1 MSDFG
6 KRYHTTQ
13 ERLLK
18 MHVFSVVSI
27 LTLTRNYQKKPNS
40 VAKLFTTMV
49 EIGQRAMP
57 LPPTHLSPPPPSS
70 EPLVLTANMG
80 GKNKLTACNDFN
92 GSIKVRKLRLPMV
105 EILRKV
111 PFF

>member
-1 MSDFG
+1 
-6 KRYHTTQ
+6 
-13 ERLLK
+13 
-18 MHVFSVVSI
+18 
-27 LTLTRNYQKKPNS
+27 
-40 VAKLFTTMV
+40 
-49 EIGQRAMP
+49 MP
-57 LPPTHLSPPPPSS
+57 LPPTHLPPTPPSS

-92 GSIKVRKLRLPMV
+92 GGIKVRKLRLPLV

>member
-1 MSDFG
+1 
-6 KRYHTTQ
+6 
-13 ERLLK
+13 

-80 GKNKLTACNDFN
+80 GKNTLTACNDFN

-111 PFF
+111 NFF